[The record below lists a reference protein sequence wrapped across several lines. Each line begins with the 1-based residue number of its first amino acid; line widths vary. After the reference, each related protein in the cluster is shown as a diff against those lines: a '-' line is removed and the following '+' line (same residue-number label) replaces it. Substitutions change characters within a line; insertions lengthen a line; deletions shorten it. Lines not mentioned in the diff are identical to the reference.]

1 MVIFIGLVKVAHP
14 AHVARG
20 KACVVRGIRLQ
31 KLCGCDRCSLLRALA
46 NSFADDMNFVHL
58 RKILRKNCGQ
68 FPVHRAVI
76 HRFSDVHG
84 YSFPRW
90 CALDILLFQRI
101 NTVLCASTRL
111 FHKI

>member
-1 MVIFIGLVKVAHP
+1 MVIFISPVKISHP
-14 AHVARG
+14 AHIAWG
-20 KACVVRGIRLQ
+20 KACAVREIRLQ
-31 KLCGCDRCSLLRALA
+31 KFCSSDCSALLRTLADCLA
-46 NSFADDMNFVHL
+46 NGIHFIHL
-58 RKILRKNCGQ
+58 QKILRKTCSQ

-76 HRFSDVHG
+76 HRFSDVHDF
-84 YSFPRW
+84 SFPRW